1 MTPKPWTARTRI
13 ILVQLTIVAGLVVW
27 YKVYVPRME
36 RARAAAEAQEHAKR
50 IAAFGPAMV
59 VEDTSRQ
66 VEAPGAGGEK
76 RYPQKLRSTPTV
88 EEVEQA
94 LGAPDGRV
102 TDFAGGLHLTWMS
115 DRQKLEA
122 SFNHDR
128 LYCLRIE
135 DRSTGHGA
143 LVFESSWAWQAF

>member
-1 MTPKPWTARTRI
+1 MRTRI
-13 ILVQLTIVAGLVVW
+13 ILVQLAIVAGLIAW
-27 YKVYVPRME
+27 YKIYVPRLE
-36 RARAAAEAQEHAKR
+36 RARAAAEAQERAQR
-50 IAAFGPAMV
+50 IAAFVPAMV
-59 VEDTSRQ
+59 VEDTSRE
-66 VEAPGAGGEK
+66 VEVPGSGGEK
-76 RYPQKLRSTPTV
+76 RHPQKLRSTPTV
-88 EEVEQA
+88 EEVEHA

-135 DRSTGHGA
+135 ERSTGHGA
-143 LVFESSWAWQAF
+143 LVFESSWSWQPF

>member
-1 MTPKPWTARTRI
+1 MRTRI
-13 ILVQLTIVAGLVVW
+13 ILVQLAIVAGLIAW
-27 YKVYVPRME
+27 YKIYVPRLE
-36 RARAAAEAQEHAKR
+36 QARAAAEAQERAQR
-50 IAAFGPAMV
+50 IAAFVPAMV

-66 VEAPGAGGEK
+66 VEVPGSGGEK
-76 RYPQKLRSTPTV
+76 RHPQKLRSTPTV
-88 EEVEQA
+88 EEVEHA

-135 DRSTGHGA
+135 ERSTGHGA
-143 LVFESSWAWQAF
+143 LVFESSWSWQPF